1 MKKVLL
7 ILFAALVG
15 VATLSGF
22 IGDSERR
29 EKIDKATTPEQ
40 LAAALVDSGRLQVTL
55 DKGVLVINRTV
66 DSVLTAGTAV
76 SGFNINTARLVPAVF
91 AKFPQVDSIVF
102 RESGPFRD
110 IRGNESTQEM
120 LRISFMKADANQI
133 HWDRINYDDLPKLGE
148 HYWMHPG
155 LRRALEPSR

>member
-1 MKKVLL
+1 MFV
-7 ILFAALVG
+7 ALVG
-15 VATLSGF
+15 LAALNGV

-29 EKIDKATTPEQ
+29 AQIEKATTPEQ
-40 LAAALVDSGRLQVTL
+40 LAAALIDSGKLQVTFE
-55 DKGVLVINRTV
+55 KGVLAINRTV

-76 SGFNINTARLVPAVF
+76 SGFNINTARLIPAVF

-110 IRGNESTQEM
+110 VRGNESTQEM
-120 LRISFMKADANQI
+120 LRISFMRAASNDI
-133 HWDRINYDDLPKLGE
+133 RWDRINYDDVPKLGE

-155 LRRALEPSR
+155 LRRAQ

>member
-1 MKKVLL
+1 M
-7 ILFAALVG
+7 AALME
-15 VATLSGF
+15 SGK
-22 IGDSERR
+22 S
-29 EKIDKATTPEQ
+29 
-40 LAAALVDSGRLQVTL
+40 QVTL
-55 DKGVLVINRTV
+55 DNGVLVINRTV

-76 SGFNINTARLVPAVF
+76 SGFNIYTARLVPMVF

-120 LRISFMKADANQI
+120 LRISFLRAASNDI
-133 HWDRINYDDLPKLGE
+133 HWDRINYDDVPKLGE

-155 LRRALEPSR
+155 LRRAVESAQ